1 MTAVFVSSFGGLLFG
16 FDTGV
21 INGALPFMSDPSQL
35 GLTPFT
41 EGVVA
46 SSLILGAAAGALGGG
61 RVSDKLGRRRTI
73 LALALIFPT
82 GTLACSL
89 AYEVAVLVQA
99 RFLLGL
105 AVGGASVTVP
115 VYLAEIAPASH
126 RGRMVTQQE
135 LMITI
140 GQFLA
145 FVSNAVLAN
154 AFGSANAGIWRW
166 MLGGAVLPAVALWV
180 GMLFMPKSPE
190 STPRAK

>member
-46 SSLILGAAAGALGGG
+46 SSLILGAAAGTLGGG

-73 LALALIFPT
+73 LALALIFTT

-89 AYEVAVLVQA
+89 AHEVAVLVPA
-99 RFLLGL
+99 RFLLGV

-115 VYLAEIAPASH
+115 FYLAEIAPASR